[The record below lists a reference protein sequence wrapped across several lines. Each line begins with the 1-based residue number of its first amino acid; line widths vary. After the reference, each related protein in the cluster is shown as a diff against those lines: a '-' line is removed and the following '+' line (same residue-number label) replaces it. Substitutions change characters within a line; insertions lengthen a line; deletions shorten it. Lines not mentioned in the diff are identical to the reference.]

1 MGCKNS
7 KSPTPVPKP
16 EIPKP
21 KKSHTTTPKPEIS
34 KPKKSHTSTL
44 KPEIPKS
51 KKLPASAKRKNI
63 SEENIKTYQSAYT
76 PNYYMDYSCTT
87 PIPIPET

>member
-21 KKSHTTTPKPEIS
+21 KKSHTSTPKPEIP
-34 KPKKSHTSTL
+34 KPK
-44 KPEIPKS
+44 IPKS

-87 PIPIPET
+87 PILTPET

>member
-7 KSPTPVPKP
+7 KLPTPAVPKP

-21 KKSHTTTPKPEIS
+21 KKSHTSTP
-34 KPKKSHTSTL
+34 

-51 KKLPASAKRKNI
+51 KKSHTSTPKSKKLPTSTKRKNI
-63 SEENIKTYQSAYT
+63 SEENIKTYQSAYA
-76 PNYYMDYSCTT
+76 PNHYMDYSCTT
-87 PIPIPET
+87 PILIPVPET

>member
-7 KSPTPVPKP
+7 KSPTPVQKP

-21 KKSHTTTPKPEIS
+21 KKSHTSTPKPEIP
-34 KPKKSHTSTL
+34 KP
-44 KPEIPKS
+44 

-87 PIPIPET
+87 PILIPET